1 MGIEVR
7 EGLSPLLQVFDMPT
21 SVRFYRD
28 VLGFV
33 VVHHSEEL
41 GTDDYGWCMLRNND
55 AMLMLNTA
63 YEPACRPAAV
73 DASRTAAHD
82 DTCLYIG
89 CPDVDAAYA
98 YLQEKGVECQPPKVT
113 FYGMKQLYFKD
124 PDGFGLCLQWTV

>member
-28 VLGFV
+28 VLGFA
-33 VVHHSEEL
+33 VVHHSEPL

-63 YEPACRPAAV
+63 YEPESRPAAM
-73 DASRTAAHD
+73 DAARIAAHD

-89 CPDVDAAYA
+89 CPDVDAAYE
-98 YLQEKGVECQPPKVT
+98 YLQEKGVECQAPKVT
-113 FYGMKQLYFKD
+113 YYGMRQLYFKD
-124 PDGFGLCLQWTV
+124 PDGFGLCLQWTA